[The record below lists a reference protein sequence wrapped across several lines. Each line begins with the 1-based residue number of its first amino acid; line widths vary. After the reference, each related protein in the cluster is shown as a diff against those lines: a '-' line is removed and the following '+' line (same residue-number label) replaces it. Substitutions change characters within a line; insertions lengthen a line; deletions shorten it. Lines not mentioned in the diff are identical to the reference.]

1 MTNKEYG
8 ELIRQ
13 LRKNAGLT
21 QKELGMACGYDDAS
35 ADANV
40 RLWETGKTM
49 PTIRRVRALSIALG
63 VSIERL
69 IP

>member
-8 ELIRQ
+8 ELIKQ

-40 RLWETGKTM
+40 RLWETGKTL
-49 PTIRRVRALSIALG
+49 PTLRRIRALANAVG
-63 VSIERL
+63 VSLDKL